1 MMDDFNAIAARLA
14 EISTMIKQLE
24 AEKENLITD
33 VSLAWSVGDLDT
45 RINDKGHVIFDD
57 IRVERRQRETW
68 TYTAAIKTAQEQE
81 RHTGKAT
88 SKVTTYYLVAP
99 IKAK

>member
-1 MMDDFNAIAARLA
+1 VMDDFNAIAARLA

-24 AEKENLITD
+24 EEKQNLITD
-33 VSLAWSVGDLDT
+33 VSLAWSVGDLDSL
-45 RINDKGHVIFDD
+45 INEKGHVIFDD

-68 TYTAAIKTAQEQE
+68 TYSPSIKAAQEQE

-88 SKVTTYYLVAP
+88 NKVTTYYCVAP
-99 IKAK
+99 IKVK